1 MDTQGLLTKKKVL
14 VLEDERHLANAIRE
28 AFALRDYTTIIVD
41 SVENGLHEL
50 NNTDDIKVIW
60 LDHYLLG
67 TKNGIDFVVQLKASE
82 KWKKIPIFVVSN
94 STSTA
99 NIGSYIQLGVANYY
113 TKADYDLEQIMNDID
128 FALAANEKS
137 SS

>member
-1 MDTQGLLTKKKVL
+1 MDNQILGAKKKVL

-28 AFALRDYTTIIVD
+28 AFALRNYTTLIVD
-41 SVENGLHEL
+41 SVESGLHEL
-50 NNTDDIKVIW
+50 QNSDDISVIW

-128 FALAANEKS
+128 FALSQGEKKS
-137 SS
+137 